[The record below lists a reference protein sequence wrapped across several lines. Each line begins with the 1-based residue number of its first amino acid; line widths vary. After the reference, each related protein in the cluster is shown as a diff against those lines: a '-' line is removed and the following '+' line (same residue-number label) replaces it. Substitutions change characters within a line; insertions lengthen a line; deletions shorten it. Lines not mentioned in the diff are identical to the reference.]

1 MDKLQEMLMLQN
13 ALQQRL
19 GYNFAGMSY
28 EERVELI
35 KEFSIHANQEMNE
48 MLYELPFF
56 KPWKDYSGMTLEE
69 IEAAFDKARKEF
81 IDFWHFILNIALLLN
96 MFSDDIYKEYVA
108 KNAENHRRQ
117 DEGYTHDKIYR

>member
-19 GYNFAGMSY
+19 GYNFSDMPN
-28 EERVELI
+28 EKRVELI
-35 KEFSIHANQEMNE
+35 KEFSIHVNQEMNE

-81 IDFWHFILNIALLLN
+81 IDLWHFILNIALLLN
-96 MFSDDIYKEYVA
+96 MFSDDIYREYVD
-108 KNAENHRRQ
+108 KNTENHRRQ
-117 DEGYTHDKIYR
+117 DEGYTHNKIYR